1 MAKKEPG
8 IVKDFEWNLGEKDK
22 RGLERKIEKGIVI
35 AIVPASN
42 KEAEVME
49 HLDELEFLAETAGVE
64 SVKRFTQRLEQ
75 PNTLTYFG
83 KGKLEEV
90 GQYIRSHE
98 EISVAI
104 FDDDLSPKQLHAIE
118 EVFKVKVLDRS
129 GLILDIFAQRA
140 KTAQARA
147 SGFSANAIYVATL
160 ARIMD
165 ALRASAWWCRNAWTR
180 RKRN

>member
-1 MAKKEPG
+1 LAKKEPG

-129 GLILDIFAQRA
+129 GLTR
-140 KTAQARA
+140 KNGTSARA